1 MKYVI
6 GMFFSIV
13 LYGSELDTMD
23 DIVNDIQNLRADYTS
38 CKNTLGEYKVD
49 SLKKE
54 KNNKIFEKE
63 VNNLK
68 NILKTKDIAI
78 ENLQNKINILIKNKE
93 NNKNTLVLVEKEVLE
108 CLDENPFPILMM
120 KKPLSEK
127 EEQFKASSF
136 RLIKNSSIY
145 DSINGNKIAQWEEKS
160 SFTSNTMS
168 ENWIK
173 ITGFFVDRQWQKSKE
188 SLWIKKENIIKR

>member
-1 MKYVI
+1 M
-6 GMFFSIV
+6 
-13 LYGSELDTMD
+13 
-23 DIVNDIQNLRADYTS
+23 
-38 CKNTLGEYKVD
+38 
-49 SLKKE
+49 
-54 KNNKIFEKE
+54 
-63 VNNLK
+63 K